1 MDGANDERYR
11 RAKEL
16 AHAAAELPPGK
27 RMAFVR
33 ERAGDD
39 AALIAEVGWMLDAIE
54 VTAGLPHALENPVDL
69 SGLSAQAA
77 APRHYQIIRRLG
89 EGGMGVV
96 YLASRNDGGFVQQ
109 VALKFLNAAAEDSP
123 ALLERFAQERHL
135 LARLEHPGI
144 ARLLD
149 GGLLAD
155 GRPFLALEFVQ
166 GERIDDWCEE
176 KSLTLRQR
184 ITLFLKV
191 CAAVEFAH
199 RHLIIH
205 RDIKPANIL
214 VTPDGEPKLLDF
226 GIARMLNDAPDT
238 ERGDGDALT
247 LAYASPEQVQKR
259 RLTTAADVY
268 SLGVVL
274 YQLVAGRRPFQDL
287 VTPHHLS
294 SAIVSGDFPPPSRSP
309 RGDADS
315 MAARAPV
322 PADVDT
328 IVMKAMRRQARDR
341 YAGVHELAED
351 LRRFLEHRPV
361 HARKATPTYRASRF
375 VRRNRL
381 GVAAGALLAVSI
393 VTGLGVSLYELAQA
407 RTQERLATR
416 RQHELER
423 AVAFEQSMLEG
434 VDIDAMGHGLA
445 DGERRQ
451 LGDRAAVISG
461 LGFSD
466 LARESLDV
474 HVVSHALDAIDGRF
488 ADEPL
493 LGASLR
499 QSLARVLVTIGSYGH
514 AVRELQKVLDVRTR
528 LLPAGDPAVLSARV
542 DLARALD
549 LSGQFGQ
556 SRAAFEAALA
566 NAQTLGPDDVLR
578 TTAEAGRARA
588 MADGGELIPALAAQE
603 ALDGRLSS
611 QLPASDPRLM
621 QLRRERVATLIRLGR
636 RDEAT
641 AIIEPLAAVSSQ
653 ALGPDHPD
661 TLDAEATLASLLNYR
676 NEYERSLALART
688 VAAAHE
694 RRFGFDHPA
703 TLRDEDLVAANLVR
717 LEQFDEARPLLE
729 HIIRVRR
736 QAQGEDQPDTLGS
749 MTTMVRLLTRTDDWA
764 GATTLQRSI
773 LEARRRVLGP
783 DHPDTLFAQAS
794 LAGFLSHEGKYAQA
808 LDLATAALAAQRRT
822 LGMDHPVTFGTLDLI
837 ARIHTQAG
845 ELAAARDVHAQAL
858 ANRQRVLGTMDAH
871 TLESATRLFEI
882 LERLHQTAQAQAIRQ
897 RYMDPL
903 VAMDPATLNASMR
916 DMREGTVDLLTQY
929 ANAP

>member
-123 ALLERFAQERHL
+123 ALLERFAQERNL
-135 LARLEHPGI
+135 LARLEHPGV

-176 KSLTLRQR
+176 KALNLRQR
-184 ITLFLKV
+184 IALFLKV

-226 GIARMLNDAPDT
+226 GIARMLNEVPETD
-238 ERGDGDALT
+238 RGDGDALT

-294 SAIVSGDFPPPSRSP
+294 SAIISGDFLPPSRSP

-315 MAARAPV
+315 GATRAPV
-322 PADVDT
+322 PADVDA
-328 IVMKAMRRQARDR
+328 IVMKAMRRHARDR

-361 HARKATPTYRASRF
+361 QARKATPVYKTSRF

-381 GVAAGALLAVSI
+381 GVAAGVLLAVSTF
-393 VTGLGVSLYELAQA
+393 TGLGVSLYELAQA
-407 RTQERLATR
+407 RAQERLATS
-416 RQHELER
+416 RQRELER

-451 LGDRAAVISG
+451 LGDRAATISG
-461 LGFSD
+461 VGFSD

-528 LLPAGDPAVLSARV
+528 LLPPGDPAVLSAQV

-556 SRAAFEAALA
+556 SRAIFEAALA
-566 NAQTLGPDDVLR
+566 KAQALGPDDPLR
-578 TTAEAGRARA
+578 TAAEEGRARA
-588 MADGGELIPALAAQE
+588 MADSGDLIPALAAQE
-603 ALDGRLSS
+603 ALDARLSTR
-611 QLPASDPRLM
+611 LPASDPDLM

-636 RDEAT
+636 RDEAR
-641 AIIEPLAAVSSQ
+641 AIIEPLAAVSLR
-653 ALGPDHPD
+653 ALGPDHAD
-661 TLDAEATLASLLNYR
+661 TLDAQATLASLLNYR

-736 QAQGEDQPDTLGS
+736 QAQGDDQPDTLES

-808 LDLATAALAAQRRT
+808 LDLATTALAAQRRT
-822 LGMDHPVTFGTLDLI
+822 LGANHPITFGTLDLI

-845 ELAAARDVHAQAL
+845 ELAAARDVHAEAL

-882 LERLHQTAQAQAIRQ
+882 LERLHQTAQAQAIRR

-916 DMREGTVDLLTQY
+916 DMRDGTVDLLTQY
-929 ANAP
+929 GNAP

>member
-1 MDGANDERYR
+1 MDGVSDERYR

-176 KSLTLRQR
+176 KSLNLRQR
-184 ITLFLKV
+184 IALFLKA

-226 GIARMLNDAPDT
+226 GIARMLDDVPDND
-238 ERGDGDALT
+238 RGDGDALT

-294 SAIVSGDFPPPSRSP
+294 SAIISGDFLPPSRSP
-309 RGDADS
+309 RGDTAS
-315 MAARAPV
+315 EVARAPV
-322 PADVDT
+322 PADVDA
-328 IVMKAMRRQARDR
+328 IVMKAMRRHARDR

-361 HARKATPTYRASRF
+361 HARKATPAYRAGRF

-381 GVAAGALLAVSI
+381 GVAAGVLLAVSTF
-393 VTGLGVSLYELAQA
+393 TGLGVSLYELAQA
-407 RTQERLATR
+407 RAQERLATS
-416 RQHELER
+416 RQRELER

-461 LGFSD
+461 VGFSD
-466 LARESLDV
+466 LARQSLDV

-528 LLPAGDPAVLSARV
+528 LLPAGDPAVLSAQV

-556 SRAAFEAALA
+556 SRAIFEAALVK
-566 NAQTLGPDDVLR
+566 AQALGPNDPLR
-578 TTAEAGRARA
+578 TSAEAGRARA
-588 MADGGELIPALAAQE
+588 MADSGDLIPALAAQE
-603 ALDGRLSS
+603 ALDARLSTR
-611 QLPASDPRLM
+611 LPASDPGLM

-636 RDEAT
+636 RDEAR
-641 AIIEPLAAVSSQ
+641 AIIEPLAAVSLR
-653 ALGPDHPD
+653 ALGPDDPD
-661 TLDAEATLASLLNYR
+661 TLDAQATLASLLNYQ

-736 QAQGEDQPDTLGS
+736 QVEGDDQPDTLES

-764 GATTLQRSI
+764 GATSLQQSI
-773 LEARRRVLGP
+773 LKARRSVLGP

-808 LDLATAALAAQRRT
+808 LDLATTALAAQRRT
-822 LGMDHPVTFGTLDLI
+822 LGLDHPITFGTLDLI

-845 ELAAARDVHAQAL
+845 ELAAARDVHAEAL

-882 LERLHQTAQAQAIRQ
+882 LERLHQTAQAQAIRR

-916 DMREGTVDLLTQY
+916 DMRDGTVDLLTQY
-929 ANAP
+929 GNAP